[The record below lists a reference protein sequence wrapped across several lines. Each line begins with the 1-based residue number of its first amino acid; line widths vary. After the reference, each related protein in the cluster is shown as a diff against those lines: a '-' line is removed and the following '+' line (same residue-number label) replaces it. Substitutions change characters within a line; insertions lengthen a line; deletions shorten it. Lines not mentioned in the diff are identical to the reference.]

1 MKLIG
6 LLTEDPRAYFEL
18 LEVLREQ
25 GLKFATVEFGDPLPA
40 NVGVVLTTEGERP
53 KVDFDRVVA
62 DPDPEKAVEKAR
74 KFLAANSS
82 VERLLIGIDPGT
94 RPGVA
99 AIGDGVVLGK
109 FSVQSPER
117 VLDAVAG
124 FMSDNPTADLV
135 VRIGNGDRT
144 NRNRIF
150 NALWDEGLSVEIVD
164 ERNTTRR
171 SHTPDEDAAVEIA
184 MTPGYRPRKRQDTEP
199 APGELRNIQRI
210 SRLESHGRITVSK
223 ELARRVAI
231 GEITL
236 QDAIEMQKDE

>member
-25 GLKFATVEFGDPLPA
+25 ELRFVTMEFGEPLPA
-40 NVGVVLTTEGERP
+40 NVGVVLTTELERR
-53 KVDFDRVVA
+53 KVDFDRVVFDH
-62 DPDPEKAVEKAR
+62 DPDKAVERAK
-74 KFLAANSS
+74 KFLASNSS
-82 VERLLIGIDPGT
+82 VEQLLIGIDPGT

-124 FMSDNPTADLV
+124 FMNDYPGADTV

-150 NALWDEGLSVEIVD
+150 NRLWDEGLSVEIVD

-199 APGELRNIQRI
+199 APGEIRNIQRI
-210 SRLESHGRITVSK
+210 SRLESRGRITVSK
-223 ELARRVAI
+223 QLARRVAM

-236 QDAIEMQKDE
+236 RDAIAMQKDE

>member
-25 GLKFATVEFGDPLPA
+25 ELRFVTMEFGEPLPA
-40 NVGVVLTTEGERP
+40 NVGVVLTTELERR
-53 KVDFDRVVA
+53 KVDFDRVVFDH
-62 DPDPEKAVEKAR
+62 DPDKAVERAK
-74 KFLAANSS
+74 KFLASNSS
-82 VERLLIGIDPGT
+82 VEQLLIGIDPGT

-124 FMSDNPTADLV
+124 FMSDCPGADTV

-150 NALWDEGLSVEIVD
+150 NRLWDEGLSVEIVD
-164 ERNTTRR
+164 ERNTTGR

-199 APGELRNIQRI
+199 PPGEIRNIQRI
-210 SRLESHGRITVSK
+210 SRLESRGRITVSK
-223 ELARRVAI
+223 QLARRVAM

-236 QDAIEMQKDE
+236 RDAITMQKEE